1 MTRNT
6 LPLSV
11 RHLHPC
17 IGKALMNIERLSRRI
32 GALCLEVARRDGR
45 TAKCCYLHIV
55 VSDAVIFGR
64 FRCCKRLGL
73 AGDFPIAPRIYELV
87 GQSPS

>member
-6 LPLSV
+6 LPLSG
-11 RHLHPC
+11 RHFHPC

-64 FRCCKRLGL
+64 FRCCKR
-73 AGDFPIAPRIYELV
+73 AR
-87 GQSPS
+87 SPLFSCFVVTEIPVMLTC